1 MDHLSSMKRKNV
13 VLVYN
18 LLLEMLDANTSS
30 SSSSQQSSPPS
41 SDCFSEPFQ
50 YPEPP
55 ARPGRGRDQG
65 RDRDRTFADNAPAP
79 PSEAPPLRSSP
90 PFQSLL
96 AAHMDEE

>member
-41 SDCFSEPFQ
+41 SDCYSEPFQ

-55 ARPGRGRDQG
+55 AQPG
-65 RDRDRTFADNAPAP
+65 RDRTFADHAP
-79 PSEAPPLRSSP
+79 PGEAPPLRSSP

-96 AAHMDEE
+96 VAHMDDE

>member
-41 SDCFSEPFQ
+41 SDCFSEQFQ

-55 ARPGRGRDQG
+55 
-65 RDRDRTFADNAPAP
+65 APAP

-96 AAHMDEE
+96 VAHMDEE